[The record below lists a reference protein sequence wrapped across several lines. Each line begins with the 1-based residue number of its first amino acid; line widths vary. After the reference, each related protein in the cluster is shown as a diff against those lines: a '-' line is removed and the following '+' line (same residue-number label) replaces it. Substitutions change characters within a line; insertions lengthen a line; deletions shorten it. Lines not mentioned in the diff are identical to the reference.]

1 MLCYAV
7 CTRCAFLRAY
17 SREAGPDAQPDSCP
31 VCGGE
36 LIVRDRA
43 ERFPP
48 TYVSRV
54 SRELLQT
61 PELEPEQR
69 DA

>member
-1 MLCYAV
+1 MLYYAV

-17 SREAGPDAQPDSCP
+17 SHKADAIAPPEACP
-31 VCGGE
+31 ACGGA
-36 LIVRDRA
+36 LVVHDNA

-54 SRELLQT
+54 SRELLDT
-61 PELEPEQR
+61 PELE
-69 DA
+69 A